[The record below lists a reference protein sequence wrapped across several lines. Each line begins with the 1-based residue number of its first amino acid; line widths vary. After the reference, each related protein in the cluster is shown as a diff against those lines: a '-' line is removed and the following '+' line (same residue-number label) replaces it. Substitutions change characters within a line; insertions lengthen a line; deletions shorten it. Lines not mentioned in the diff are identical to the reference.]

1 VDTTKE
7 QAVKQTTNN
16 VPKYH
21 TVNRPKRHSAIR
33 RFAGYGV
40 LR

>member
-1 VDTTKE
+1 MKSQTPARTT
-7 QAVKQTTNN
+7 
-16 VPKYH
+16 VPKYRVA
-21 TVNRPKRHSAIR
+21 VNRPKRHSAIR